1 MVERRA
7 NVVTQDVL
15 DKFTADSNRKHEQN
29 QRITERLEEK
39 IDRIGDIVTCR
50 PKVGGPFRA
59 KVLRILVEAEDPT
72 NVREVD
78 VIGGYKDEKA
88 FRTFRPDNITRLA
101 QSRLDKGD
109 EDEPGPTPARR
120 QPRAEGATTQADART
135 CARHPKRRRKGCCL
149 GPVA

>member
-1 MVERRA
+1 MSARRST
-7 NVVTQDVL
+7 VTIPEFIPAGAIKVDEYRH
-15 DKFTADSNRKHEQN
+15 NRN
-29 QRITERLEEK
+29 FI
-39 IDRIGDIVTCR
+39 RIGDIVTCR

-109 EDEPGPTPARR
+109 EDEPARPTPARR
-120 QPRAEGATTQADART
+120 QPRAEGAAPQADART

-149 GPVA
+149 DPVA